1 MGDPLAIG
9 VLVGVKPLALTV
21 SEANK
26 ALMGALFPD
35 KARGEGQQVIDL
47 YRQHRTAAGMAA

>member
-1 MGDPLAIG
+1 MRAIHLSSC
-9 VLVGVKPLALTV
+9 VLVGVEAFALAV
-21 SEANK
+21 GEANK

-47 YRQHRTAAGMAA
+47 HRQH